1 MTTVKDNVS
10 TCRGVENKLGKHHC
24 CTLQKWDNDMWVK
37 RCYNSIFGPNYRHSP
52 WRAIL
57 PLDSDQGK

>member
-37 RCYNSIFGPNYRHSP
+37 RCYNSIFEPNYRHSP
-52 WRAIL
+52 
-57 PLDSDQGK
+57 